1 MICDK
6 VDITVNEIY
15 EIDSNIGFK
24 RRGGAIGK
32 KSPVV
37 EVFKTPNQS
46 SPSLMQWLWL
56 LIEATFAQGDCI
68 IIPNFKFLIQLSHYT
83 LADNMER

>member
-46 SPSLMQWLWL
+46 SPSLMQ
-56 LIEATFAQGDCI
+56 
-68 IIPNFKFLIQLSHYT
+68 
-83 LADNMER
+83 